1 MKAKDY
7 LENYRRNEIAIEK
20 LKNEITRIDA
30 RLKGGSHSYSSDKI
44 KTSDDNLNE
53 KLMAECLDKRNK
65 MNNDIVMNE
74 NVRAD
79 LVLKITSMSDY
90 RYIDVLYKRYIECKR
105 FELIAVEMNYDYD
118 YVRKLHVKALEVF
131 AQDYG
136 LEKE

>member
-7 LENYRRNEIAIEK
+7 LEKYRRNEIAIEK

-30 RLKGGSHSYSSDKI
+30 RLKGGSYSYSSDKI
-44 KTSDDNLNE
+44 KSSDDNLNE

-136 LEKE
+136 LETE

>member
-7 LENYRRNEIAIEK
+7 LESYRRNEIAIEK

-30 RLKGGSHSYSSDKI
+30 RLKGGSHSYSSEKI
-44 KTSDDNLNE
+44 KSSDDNLNE

>member
-118 YVRKLHVKALEVF
+118 YVRKLHIKALEVF
-131 AQDYG
+131 AKDYG
-136 LEKE
+136 LEIE

>member
-44 KTSDDNLNE
+44 KSSDDTLNE

-136 LEKE
+136 LENE

>member
-53 KLMAECLDKRNK
+53 KLMTECLDKRNK

-118 YVRKLHVKALEVF
+118 YVRKLHIKALEVF

-136 LEKE
+136 LENE

>member
-7 LENYRRNEIAIEK
+7 LESYRRNEIAIEK

-44 KTSDDNLNE
+44 KSSDDNLNE

>member
-7 LENYRRNEIAIEK
+7 LESYRRNEIAIEK